1 MRGVTDIHIE
11 VSRGD
16 FIAIVGPSGSGK
28 STIAQLGAGLLEPA
42 SGDVL
47 VGGDGFASNQTTV
60 AYVPQT
66 SHLFSGTIKEN
77 LMLVKPDASDAW
89 IERVLEIAVADEFVA
104 RQPKGLD
111 TVLAED
117 GSSLSG
123 GERQRLAL
131 ARALLSERPILI
143 LDEATSALD
152 YQTESRLMKNLRRWS
167 DERNITLIVI
177 THRLETVR
185 EASMIYVVQDG
196 KIVEQGTHAELLS
209 ASSVYVQMNL
219 TLQTG

>member
-1 MRGVTDIHIE
+1 M
-11 VSRGD
+11 
-16 FIAIVGPSGSGK
+16 GPSGSGK

-47 VGGDGFASNQTTV
+47 VGGDGFGSNQTTV

-177 THRLETVR
+177 THRLEICMMGR
-185 EASMIYVVQDG
+185 RYDRC
-196 KIVEQGTHAELLS
+196 
-209 ASSVYVQMNL
+209 NCP
-219 TLQTG
+219 

>member
-77 LMLVKPDASDAW
+77 L
-89 IERVLEIAVADEFVA
+89 
-104 RQPKGLD
+104 
-111 TVLAED
+111 
-117 GSSLSG
+117 
-123 GERQRLAL
+123 
-131 ARALLSERPILI
+131 
-143 LDEATSALD
+143 
-152 YQTESRLMKNLRRWS
+152 
-167 DERNITLIVI
+167 
-177 THRLETVR
+177 
-185 EASMIYVVQDG
+185 
-196 KIVEQGTHAELLS
+196 
-209 ASSVYVQMNL
+209 
-219 TLQTG
+219 